1 MSLAYF
7 MGSVNLWTALPP
19 LIITSLFFSIFERS
33 NPEGRVSDT
42 NEIKIEYDF
51 IVIGAGSSGAVVA
64 NRLTEVADW
73 KVLLLEAGGDETIV
87 SDIPATAFYLQR
99 TDIDWQYRTVAQ
111 SGSCLA
117 FNDNKC
123 NWPRG
128 KILGG
133 SSVLNYML
141 YVRGNKKDYDDWEAL
156 GNTGWSFDNVLPYF
170 IKSEDNRNPYLAA
183 NTQYHGTGG
192 YLTVQEPPFSTP
204 LLKAFIQG
212 GQELG
217 YEHLDCNG
225 AQQTGFMKAQ
235 GTIRRGS
242 RCSTA
247 KAFLRP
253 VRDRPN
259 LHISMNSLVHKIII
273 DPITKQATAVRFE
286 KDGQI
291 YTVEA
296 RKEIVLS
303 AGAVNSPQLLMLSG
317 VGPADHLQSFD
328 IPVMADL
335 PVGDNLQDHISLGG
349 MVFTFDKPY
358 SVMDSRY
365 FNIPSILNWTING
378 VGPLTTLGGVEGLAW
393 VNTKF
398 ATESDWPDIQ
408 FMFVAG
414 TPTSDFGSIVKAN
427 NGVRDDVWDA
437 YYKPVEGRD
446 TWQVIPKLLRPE
458 STGTI
463 RLASADPH
471 TAPLIDPKY
480 FEKEQDLKVL
490 VEGTKIALALGKTE
504 AFQQIGTKFYDAIFP
519 GCEQF
524 TPWTDEYWGCF
535 IRHYSSTIYH
545 ASGSCKMGPSSDKTA
560 VVDPTLKVYG
570 IKGLRVIDCSIMPKI
585 VSGNT
590 NAPAIMIG
598 EKGSDLIKADW
609 PLSKREN
616 ATASQFKQALP
627 IHVEESNIEKG
638 ENFVSS

>member
-128 KILGG
+128 KVLGG

-141 YVRGNKKDYDDWEAL
+141 YVRGNKRDYDDWEAK
-156 GNTGWSFDNVLPYF
+156 GNTGWSYDDVLPYF
-170 IKSEDNRNPYLAA
+170 IKSEDNRNPYIAA
-183 NTQYHGTGG
+183 NTKYHGTGG
-192 YLTVQEPPFSTP
+192 YLTVQEPAWTTP
-204 LLKAFIQG
+204 LAAAFVEAG
-212 GQELG
+212 VEMG
-217 YEHLDCNG
+217 YENNDGN
-225 AQQTGFMKAQ
+225 AAKQTGFMLAQ
-235 GTIRRGS
+235 ATNRRGR

-253 VRDRPN
+253 IRNRQN
-259 LHISMNSLVHKIII
+259 LHISMHSHVHKIII
-273 DPITKQATAVRFE
+273 DPVTKQATAVRFE
-286 KDGQI
+286 KKGQI
-291 YTVEA
+291 YQVNA
-296 RKEIVLS
+296 KKEIIVS
-303 AGAVNSPQLLMLSG
+303 AGSVNSPQLLMLSG
-317 VGPADHLQSFD
+317 VGPANHLQSFG
-328 IPVMADL
+328 IPVIEDL

-349 MVFTFDKPY
+349 MVFTVNKPFG
-358 SVMDSRY
+358 STEARY
-365 FNIPSILNWTING
+365 YTLPALLNYTMNSA
-378 VGPLTTLGGVEGLAW
+378 GPLASLGGCEGLAW
-393 VNTKF
+393 VNTKYADPSGDF
-398 ATESDWPDIQ
+398 PDIE
-408 FMFVAG
+408 FHFVSG
-414 TPTSDFGSIVKAN
+414 TPASDSGRSIRFN
-427 NGVRDDVWDA
+427 NGVRDDIWEK
-437 YYKPVEGRD
+437 YYKPVMD
-446 TWQVIPKLLRPE
+446 KDMWQVIPMLLRPE

-463 RLASADPH
+463 RLASSDPY

-480 FEKEQDLKVL
+480 FSKIQDLNVL
-490 VEGTKIALALGKTE
+490 IEGTKIGLALGKTE
-504 AFQQIGTKFYDAIFP
+504 AFQKLGSKFYDAIFP

-524 TPWTDEYWGCF
+524 TPWTDDYWGCF
-535 IRHYSSTIYH
+535 IRHYSQTIYH
-545 ASGSCKMGPSSDKTA
+545 PAGTCKMGPSTDPTA
-560 VVDPTLKVYG
+560 VVDPQLKVYG
-570 IKGLRVIDCSIMPKI
+570 IQGLRVVDCSIMPNV

-590 NAPAIMIG
+590 NAPTIMIG
-598 EKGSDLIKADW
+598 EKASDMIKADW
-609 PLSKREN
+609 LVTK
-616 ATASQFKQALP
+616 
-627 IHVEESNIEKG
+627 
-638 ENFVSS
+638 